1 MEITTGNSLLDGII
15 LVAGGIGVGWWA
27 TQKSPEQVAAQDR
40 ERVRQHETE
49 LAQAE
54 AEKIKSANQATV
66 ELMKQKHDSFRKAAE
81 SLGKSFHNNPNLDPC
96 DAQATMAALA
106 KNFGIIA

>member
-1 MEITTGNSLLDGII
+1 MEITTGNPLLDSII

-27 TQKSPEQVAAQDR
+27 TRNSPEQVAAQDR

-54 AEKIKSANQATV
+54 TEKTKSANQATV
-66 ELMKQKHDSFRKAAE
+66 ELMRQKHDSFRKAAE
-81 SLGKSFHNNPNLDPC
+81 SLGKSFHNRDIDPC
-96 DAQATMAALA
+96 DAQATMSALA

>member
-1 MEITTGNSLLDGII
+1 MEITTENPLLDCII

-27 TQKSPEQVAAQDR
+27 TSKSPEQVAAQDR
-40 ERVRQHETE
+40 ERVRQHELE

-54 AEKIKSANQATV
+54 AEKSRSANQATV
-66 ELMKQKHDSFRKAAE
+66 ELMRQKHDSFRKAAE
-81 SLGKSFHNNPNLDPC
+81 SLGKSFHNNPNQDPC
-96 DAQATMAALA
+96 DAQATMSALA